1 LKRLMEINPTYCL
14 TIEIVPFRNSDL
26 LVAYGSLIREVRQ
39 AARSRMVDSFREKPD
54 NADYL
59 QSPIPSGYCGSNG
72 TSPLERT
79 MKNDSAEVR

>member
-39 AARSRMVDSFREKPD
+39 AA
-54 NADYL
+54 
-59 QSPIPSGYCGSNG
+59 SGLSGFN
-72 TSPLERT
+72 L
-79 MKNDSAEVR
+79 SA

>member
-39 AARSRMVDSFREKPD
+39 AASQLVTSEAPRRGKGLGPRRRVPYRKFGVKLFDSTFS
-54 NADYL
+54 L
-59 QSPIPSGYCGSNG
+59 LI
-72 TSPLERT
+72 
-79 MKNDSAEVR
+79 

>member
-39 AARSRMVDSFREKPD
+39 AARLFV
-54 NADYL
+54 NALIAFLIRSPLSGATILRLVTVLPYGW
-59 QSPIPSGYCGSNG
+59 QSP
-72 TSPLERT
+72 
-79 MKNDSAEVR
+79 A

>member
-39 AARSRMVDSFREKPD
+39 AASKREPYSMIFLARLLLQQSTFRLLPCQIWRSLTTINPYIESLLR
-54 NADYL
+54 A
-59 QSPIPSGYCGSNG
+59 
-72 TSPLERT
+72 
-79 MKNDSAEVR
+79 

>member
-39 AARSRMVDSFREKPD
+39 AARGIISKH
-54 NADYL
+54 
-59 QSPIPSGYCGSNG
+59 CGSKA
-72 TSPLERT
+72 T
-79 MKNDSAEVR
+79 

>member
-39 AARSRMVDSFREKPD
+39 AARPSSSER
-54 NADYL
+54 
-59 QSPIPSGYCGSNG
+59 QSKSQITYH
-72 TSPLERT
+72 
-79 MKNDSAEVR
+79 

>member
-39 AARSRMVDSFREKPD
+39 AASLLDNICLSNYRSVAHRRHMIFIIFQWF
-54 NADYL
+54 NNNLATL
-59 QSPIPSGYCGSNG
+59 CQ
-72 TSPLERT
+72 
-79 MKNDSAEVR
+79 

>member
-39 AARSRMVDSFREKPD
+39 AARFSPHITQVARYTKAPFRPH
-54 NADYL
+54 
-59 QSPIPSGYCGSNG
+59 S
-72 TSPLERT
+72 
-79 MKNDSAEVR
+79 

>member
-39 AARSRMVDSFREKPD
+39 AARPTPD
-54 NADYL
+54 FYKFFIA
-59 QSPIPSGYCGSNG
+59 IH
-72 TSPLERT
+72 
-79 MKNDSAEVR
+79 

>member
-39 AARSRMVDSFREKPD
+39 AARDSRS
-54 NADYL
+54 
-59 QSPIPSGYCGSNG
+59 
-72 TSPLERT
+72 LE
-79 MKNDSAEVR
+79 S

>member
-39 AARSRMVDSFREKPD
+39 AARRSCHVVVGIDYSLVIKNRYFVPMDCQVDSGV
-54 NADYL
+54 Y
-59 QSPIPSGYCGSNG
+59 PIPSS
-72 TSPLERT
+72 SRLL
-79 MKNDSAEVR
+79 